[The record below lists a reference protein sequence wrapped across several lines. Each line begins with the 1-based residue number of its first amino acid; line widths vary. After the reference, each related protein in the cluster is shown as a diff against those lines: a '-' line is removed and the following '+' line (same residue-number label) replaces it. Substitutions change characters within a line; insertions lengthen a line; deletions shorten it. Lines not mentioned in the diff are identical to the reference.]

1 MLGQTH
7 AISIASGSGRINCL
21 SSVGVVA
28 VQGKLE
34 IAAACGL
41 QALLLLLVSCL
52 QKDPVT
58 TETSFCSLCRTGS
71 TCAPYMLKG
80 HH

>member
-7 AISIASGSGRINCL
+7 AINIASGSGRINCL

-41 QALLLLLVSCL
+41 QALLLLYAMFYDCL
-52 QKDPVT
+52 
-58 TETSFCSLCRTGS
+58 LH
-71 TCAPYMLKG
+71 A
-80 HH
+80 H